1 MIKPIEYKDLTPE
14 LARAGCFVIGMPNE
28 AYHAY
33 EGISKSGLD
42 LIDISPAHYAHAE
55 KREQTRAMVI
65 GSAIHAAIFEP
76 DVFAEQYL
84 LLREVTDRRSSA
96 YKEAIKTRPQEFVLT
111 GTEAD
116 HVSGMQE
123 AVRFNQDALKLLDGE
138 GYSELSAF
146 VECPVTGV
154 LLRARY
160 DRLLLSGVAADLKK
174 TQDIRYEKFQRS
186 VANYRYHVQDAFYSR
201 VYQLITGEPL
211 EAFKFLCVEEKS
223 PHASK
228 VYTLDDEAKL
238 VGARIAMRNL
248 ETYAECLSSG
258 NWPYPDGT
266 EELMSL
272 PTWALEE
279 EDFAEVMV

>member
-1 MIKPIEYKDLTPE
+1 MITPIEYKDLTPE

-55 KREQTRAMVI
+55 KREQTRAMII

-76 DVFAEQYL
+76 DWFTEQYI
-84 LLREVTDRRSSA
+84 LLRDVTDRRSSA
-96 YKEAIKTRPQEFVLT
+96 YKEAVKTKCQDLVLT
-111 GTEAD
+111 GAEAD
-116 HVSGMQE
+116 RVAGMQE
-123 AVRFNQDALKLLDGE
+123 AVRYNPAAHELLEAHGW
-138 GYSELSAF
+138 SEISAF
-146 VECPVTGV
+146 VECPETGA
-154 LLRARY
+154 LLRARF
-160 DRLLLSGVAADLKK
+160 DRLLASGIAVDLKK
-174 TQDIRYEKFQRS
+174 TQDIRYDKFQRS

-201 VYQLITGEPL
+201 VYSLITEKEL
-211 EAFKFLCVEEKS
+211 VAFKFLCVEEKS

-228 VYTLDDEAKL
+228 VYQLDDEAKL

-248 ETYAECLSSG
+248 ETYADCDQV
-258 NWPYPDGT
+258 NQWPYPDGT

-272 PTWALEE
+272 PTWALED